1 MLSASDKAD
10 TQVILVTGGR
20 VGDRP
25 SFLDTD
31 LSSTEVR
38 LSSGKSLFFC
48 EIGKQNDFTLSA
60 RFNANTACC

>member
-38 LSSGKSLFFC
+38 LSSGKSLFFV
-48 EIGKQNDFTLSA
+48 KL
-60 RFNANTACC
+60 ANKMIFHCLPILLVVKRN